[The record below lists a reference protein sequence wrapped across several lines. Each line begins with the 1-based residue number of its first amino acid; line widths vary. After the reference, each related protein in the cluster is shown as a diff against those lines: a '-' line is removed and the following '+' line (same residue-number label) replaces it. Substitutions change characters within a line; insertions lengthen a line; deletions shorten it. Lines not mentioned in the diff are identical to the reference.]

1 MVISLHKFYRTLT
14 FIFFALAT
22 NEYCILKWM
31 MLFTK
36 NNSKNNQSSTLHF
49 RFHKHIDTY
58 THEHTHSFLPLNR
71 NACIRK
77 NQIEKKTHQC
87 IILRIILWATFLF
100 PFFRCELFFMTL
112 SDSMKSDML
121 GIWIEWRRGC
131 REEFQNAQSILS
143 HTWIFFILLRIFKE
157 HISCYFSVD
166 FRYSFERWEIKYR
179 YYYIDKGNTWYVI
192 MKSLYKSM
200 LPY

>member
-1 MVISLHKFYRTLT
+1 MYNTSNNTLSYIPIS
-14 FIFFALAT
+14 
-22 NEYCILKWM
+22 
-31 MLFTK
+31 
-36 NNSKNNQSSTLHF
+36 
-49 RFHKHIDTY
+49 
-58 THEHTHSFLPLNR
+58 
-71 NACIRK
+71 
-77 NQIEKKTHQC
+77 
-87 IILRIILWATFLF
+87 
-100 PFFRCELFFMTL
+100 FFRCELFFMTL

-179 YYYIDKGNTWYVI
+179 YYYIDKGNTWIVI
-192 MKSLYKSM
+192 WRVFINRCYPISDNIDLCFHLGFYGCLSYLAFICVTVK
-200 LPY
+200 

>member
-1 MVISLHKFYRTLT
+1 MLASAKTKLKKNSSMYNTSNNTLSYIPIS
-14 FIFFALAT
+14 
-22 NEYCILKWM
+22 
-31 MLFTK
+31 
-36 NNSKNNQSSTLHF
+36 
-49 RFHKHIDTY
+49 
-58 THEHTHSFLPLNR
+58 
-71 NACIRK
+71 
-77 NQIEKKTHQC
+77 
-87 IILRIILWATFLF
+87 
-100 PFFRCELFFMTL
+100 FFRCELFFMTL

-166 FRYSFERWEIKYR
+166 FRYSFEIPEWEIKYR